1 MWHLEIEN
9 VAGIRSG
16 STELHPGT
24 NAVQASNWQGKTSLL
39 TAIRVVMGA
48 EVTPSVLTEGEDS
61 GHVELTT
68 DDEATYRVD
77 LQAENDQVVRT
88 GTPYLGDSQDRLCA
102 ELFAFL
108 DEWNEIRH
116 TVRNGGD
123 LMPLLTRPL
132 EEENI
137 DAQVADLKSER
148 RRAETE
154 LERAKEATTK
164 LQRKEE
170 QARQLESELEDLRA
184 ELAEFEA
191 EEGAGQPDDSP
202 RDELNEARTSHE
214 RTQQAINR
222 QQRQIESMESELEEK
237 EEALEALEVPD
248 EPDLQHELEQK
259 RDRLDELEEQIDTL
273 QTLYNANQQVLDR
286 DQLNLVADVD
296 RQISGDTVTCW
307 VCDNET
313 SREAIETRLAE
324 LGTTIT
330 TKRDAVS
337 DLQQEVN
344 DLEDQRR
351 RIKQQ
356 RQQRQDLEREISE
369 LQSRLQE
376 RRDDLASNREKL
388 AELSSKIEELEDRVQ
403 ETDDRQKTLEEEIV
417 RKEAK
422 LEDLQE
428 EINEL
433 EQQADQRDAIKNQ
446 IEEIS
451 AEIEDLR
458 SRRERTIEEA
468 RTAFEA
474 ALEDVVDNFGP
485 SFQAARLDKHTD
497 PDTGRTEKLELIIA
511 RGGREITVDRLS
523 EGEVELVG
531 FIAALAGYEAFDV
544 ADRVPC
550 ILLDDVG
557 GLASEHLHTLVT
569 YLEGRTG
576 YLVTSAY
583 PEAGDFDGYTISPAE
598 WTVVS
603 DREETPA

>member
-1 MWHLEIEN
+1 
-9 VAGIRSG
+9 
-16 STELHPGT
+16 
-24 NAVQASNWQGKTSLL
+24 
-39 TAIRVVMGA
+39 
-48 EVTPSVLTEGEDS
+48 
-61 GHVELTT
+61 
-68 DDEATYRVD
+68 
-77 LQAENDQVVRT
+77 
-88 GTPYLGDSQDRLCA
+88 
-102 ELFAFL
+102 
-108 DEWNEIRH
+108 
-116 TVRNGGD
+116 
-123 LMPLLTRPL
+123 
-132 EEENI
+132 
-137 DAQVADLKSER
+137 VADLKSER

-191 EEGAGQPDDSP
+191 EEGADQPDDSP

-433 EQQADQRDAIKNQ
+433 EQQADQRDAIENQ